1 MKVKQRLNLSDVLG
15 CNVGRCSII
24 ECKNEHE
31 WKSLRKGYLTASES
45 ACIIGIGFKSN
56 VWVWEEKTGAIHTE
70 KSNESEASLALMNRG
85 SVNEPLSR
93 QQWENETGHQ
103 VIDGTLKLIVNN
115 AILDKFGRPFLA
127 CTLDAVGIDKED
139 NPYIIELKYCENAFV
154 YRNGLPPKYRC
165 QMIKQMIV
173 TGLHRAVLVARIVW
187 FDNSGTRHV
196 SEHEYWL
203 SDEDPD
209 VKYDMENIIAIET
222 LFWNRNV
229 LDNIR
234 PAKVLPE
241 I

>member
-1 MKVKQRLNLSDVLG
+1 METKKKSLYDVLG
-15 CNVGRCSII
+15 CNIGRCCVIK
-24 ECKNEHE
+24 CKDELE
-31 WKSLRKGYLTASES
+31 WKRLRKEYITASES

-56 VWVWEEKTGAIHTE
+56 VWVWEEKVGIKHAE
-70 KSNESEASLALMNRG
+70 NPESEASLALMNRG

-93 QQWENETGHQ
+93 QQWANETGHE
-103 VIDGTLKLIVNN
+103 VIDGTLQLITNN

-173 TGLHRAVLVARIVW
+173 TGLHKAVLVARIVW
-187 FDNSGTRHV
+187 FDNAGTRHV

-203 SDEDPD
+203 SDDDPD

-222 LFWNRNV
+222 SFWNKNV
-229 LDNIR
+229 LDKIR

>member
-1 MKVKQRLNLSDVLG
+1 METKKKSLYDVLG
-15 CNVGRCSII
+15 CNLGRCSII

-31 WKSLRKGYLTASES
+31 WKCLRKGYITASES

-56 VWVWEEKTGAIHTE
+56 VWVWEEKVGINHVG
-70 KSNESEASLALMNRG
+70 NPESVASLALMNRG

-93 QQWENETGHQ
+93 QQWANETGHE
-103 VIDGTLKLIVNN
+103 VIDGTLKLITNN
-115 AILDKFGRPFLA
+115 SILDKFGRPFLA
-127 CTLDAVGIDKED
+127 CTLDAVGIDNEN

-173 TGLHRAVLVARIVW
+173 TGLHKAVLVARIVW
-187 FDNSGTRHV
+187 FDNAGTRHV

-203 SDEDPD
+203 SDDDPD

-222 LFWNRNV
+222 SFWNKNV
-229 LDNIR
+229 LDKIR